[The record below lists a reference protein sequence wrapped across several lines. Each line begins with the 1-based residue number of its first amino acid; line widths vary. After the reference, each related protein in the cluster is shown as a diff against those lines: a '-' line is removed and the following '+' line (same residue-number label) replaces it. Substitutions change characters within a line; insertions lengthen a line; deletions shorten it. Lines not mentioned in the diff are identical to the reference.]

1 MQLASRL
8 QHVEP
13 FYVMDVVRA
22 AWEQQAQWTAQG
34 RSMIHLSV
42 GEPDFTAP
50 QPVVDAGI
58 AALREGRSGYT
69 LAPGLP
75 ALREAIAQHYA
86 DKHGVAV
93 SPERIFITA
102 GASGALT
109 LACLLLVEPGS
120 EVLMP
125 DPTYP
130 CNKNFV
136 AAAGGR
142 ARLLPTSA
150 ATRFQPTAAQIDAAW
165 GPATRGVLLA
175 SPSNPTGTSI
185 EPEELARI
193 AAVVRARGGFLMLD
207 EIYLDLIYDP
217 RFGRSG
223 LALDASIPSQS
234 QGRPE
239 FGLPP
244 RREHS
249 VSGLPGVVISINSF
263 SKYFQMTGWRLG
275 WMVVPEALVEPLTR
289 LAGNLYICP
298 STPAQ
303 HAALACF
310 TPFTLAEAERRRA
323 EFQRRRDVIVPALQA
338 IGLDVPVLPDGAFYV
353 WADCSRHAADSWN
366 FCFDVMRETG
376 VVLVP
381 GKDFAT
387 VQPERWFRLSYANS
401 VENLHEAAGRL
412 GAYLQRRRAV
422 A

>member
-1 MQLASRL
+1 MQLASRI
-8 QHVEP
+8 QQIEP

-22 AWEQQAQWTAQG
+22 AWEQEAEWRPQG
-34 RSMIHLSV
+34 RNMIHLSV

-50 QPVVDAGI
+50 QPVVEAGMR
-58 AALREGRSGYT
+58 ALREGRTGYT

-75 ALREAIAQHYA
+75 ALRQAIAGHYA
-86 DKHGVAV
+86 AKHGVDVA
-93 SPERIFITA
+93 SERVFITA

-136 AAAGGR
+136 AAAGGS

-150 ATRFQPTAAQIDAAW
+150 ASRFQPTAQQIDAAW

-185 EPEELARI
+185 APDELARI
-193 AAVVRARGGFLMLD
+193 AAVVRKRGGFLMID
-207 EIYLDLIYDP
+207 EIYLELGFDSAY
-217 RFGRSG
+217 GRTA
-223 LALDASIPSQS
+223 LALDDS
-234 QGRPE
+234 
-239 FGLPP
+239 
-244 RREHS
+244 
-249 VSGLPGVVISINSF
+249 VISINSF

-275 WMVVPEALVEPLTR
+275 WMVVPEELIEPLSR
-289 LAGNLYICP
+289 LAGNLFICP
-298 STPAQ
+298 SSPAQ

-310 TPFTLAEAERRRA
+310 EAGTLGETERRRA
-323 EFQRRRDVIVPALQA
+323 EFQRRRDVIVPALRDL
-338 IGLDVPVLPDGAFYV
+338 GLDVPVLPDGAFYV
-353 WADCSRHAADSWN
+353 WADCSRHSADSWA

-387 VQPERWFRLSYANS
+387 YQPERWFRLSYANS
-401 VENLHEAAGRL
+401 VDNLREAAGRL
-412 GAYLQRRRAV
+412 GAYLERRNPRLARA
-422 A
+422 

>member
-1 MQLASRL
+1 MQLASRI
-8 QHVEP
+8 QQIEP

-22 AWEQQAQWTAQG
+22 AWEQEAEWRPQG
-34 RSMIHLSV
+34 RNMIHLSV

-50 QPVVDAGI
+50 APVVEAG
-58 AALREGRSGYT
+58 ARALREGRTGYT

-75 ALREAIAQHYA
+75 ALRQAIANHYA
-86 DKHGVAV
+86 AKHGVDVA
-93 SPERIFITA
+93 PERIFITA

-136 AAAGGR
+136 AAAGGT

-150 ATRFQPTAAQIDAAW
+150 ASRFQPTAQQIDAAW
-165 GPATRGVLLA
+165 GPDTRGVLLA

-185 EPEELARI
+185 APDELARI
-193 AAVVRARGGFLMLD
+193 AAVVRKRGGFLMID
-207 EIYLDLIYDP
+207 EIYLELGFDSAY
-217 RFGRSG
+217 GRTA
-223 LALDASIPSQS
+223 LALGDS
-234 QGRPE
+234 
-239 FGLPP
+239 
-244 RREHS
+244 
-249 VSGLPGVVISINSF
+249 VISINSF

-275 WMVVPEALVEPLTR
+275 WVVVPEELIEPLSR
-289 LAGNLYICP
+289 LAGNLFICP
-298 STPAQ
+298 SSPAQ

-310 TPFTLAEAERRRA
+310 EADTLMETERRRA
-323 EFQRRRDVIVPALQA
+323 EFQRRRDVIVPALRDL
-338 IGLDVPVLPDGAFYV
+338 GLDVPVLPDGAFYV
-353 WADCSRHAADSWN
+353 WADCSRHSADSWA

-387 VQPERWFRLSYANS
+387 YQPERWFRLSYANS
-401 VENLHEAAGRL
+401 VENLREAAGRL
-412 GAYLQRRRAV
+412 GTYLERRNPRLARA
-422 A
+422 

>member
-1 MQLASRL
+1 MQLASRI
-8 QHVEP
+8 QQIEP

-22 AWEQQAQWTAQG
+22 AWEQEAEWRPQG
-34 RSMIHLSV
+34 RNMIHLSV

-50 QPVVDAGI
+50 PPVVEAGVR
-58 AALREGRSGYT
+58 ALREGRTGYT
-69 LAPGLP
+69 LAPGLL
-75 ALREAIAQHYA
+75 ALRQAIASHYA
-86 DKHGVAV
+86 AKHGVEV
-93 SPERIFITA
+93 GPERVFITA

-136 AAAGGR
+136 AAAGGT

-150 ATRFQPTAAQIDAAW
+150 ASRFQPTAQQIDAAW

-185 EPEELARI
+185 APDELARI
-193 AAVVRARGGFLMLD
+193 AAVVRKRGGFLMID
-207 EIYLDLIYDP
+207 EIYLELGFDSAY
-217 RFGRSG
+217 GRTA
-223 LALDASIPSQS
+223 LALDDS
-234 QGRPE
+234 
-239 FGLPP
+239 
-244 RREHS
+244 
-249 VSGLPGVVISINSF
+249 VISINSF

-275 WMVVPEALVEPLTR
+275 WMVVPEALIEPLSR
-289 LAGNLYICP
+289 LAGNLFICP
-298 STPAQ
+298 SSPAQ

-310 TPFTLAEAERRRA
+310 EADTLLETERRRA
-323 EFQRRRDVIVPALQA
+323 EFQRRRDVIVPALRDL
-338 IGLDVPVLPDGAFYV
+338 GLEVPVLPDGAFYV
-353 WADCSRHAADSWN
+353 WADCSRHSADSWT

-387 VQPERWFRLSYANS
+387 YQPERWFRLSYANS
-401 VENLHEAAGRL
+401 VDNLREAAARL
-412 GAYLQRRRAV
+412 GAYLERRNPKLARA
-422 A
+422 

>member
-1 MQLASRL
+1 MKLARRI
-8 QHVEP
+8 QEIAP

-22 AWEQQAQWTAQG
+22 AREQEAQWQRQG

-42 GEPDFTAP
+42 GEPDFSAP
-50 QPVVDAGI
+50 EPVVQAGI

-75 ALREAIAQHYA
+75 ALREAIAAHYQA
-86 DKHGVAV
+86 KHGVKIDPARV
-93 SPERIFITA
+93 FITA

-109 LACLLLVEPGS
+109 LACLLLVEPS
-120 EVLMP
+120 DEVLMP

-136 AAAGGR
+136 AAAGGVP
-142 ARLLPTSA
+142 RLLPTTA

-165 GPATRGVLLA
+165 GPATRGMLLA

-185 EPEELARI
+185 APDELARI
-193 AAVVRARGGFLMLD
+193 AAVVRKRGGFLLVD
-207 EIYLDLIYDP
+207 EIYLELGFDP
-217 RFGRSG
+217 VYGRTA
-223 LALDASIPSQS
+223 LALDDTI
-234 QGRPE
+234 
-239 FGLPP
+239 
-244 RREHS
+244 
-249 VSGLPGVVISINSF
+249 ISINSF

-275 WMVVPEALVEPLTR
+275 WMVVPEDLVEPLTR

-298 STPAQ
+298 SSPAQ

-310 TPFTLAEAERRRA
+310 TPETLAEAERRRA
-323 EFQRRRDVIVPALQA
+323 EFARRRDVIVPALEA
-338 IGLDVPVLPDGAFYV
+338 LGLDVPVLPDGAFYV
-353 WADCSRHAADSWN
+353 WADCSRYSDDSWD

-387 VQPERWFRLSYANS
+387 IQPERWFRLSYANS
-401 VENLHEAAGRL
+401 VENLREAADRL
-412 GAYLQRRRAV
+412 GAYLRRRERQAGQTM
-422 A
+422 AAESLA

>member
-8 QHVEP
+8 QQVEP

-75 ALREAIAQHYA
+75 ALREAIARHYA

-136 AAAGGR
+136 VAAGGS

-185 EPEELARI
+185 APDELARI
-193 AAVVRARGGFLMLD
+193 AAVVRRHGGFLLVD
-207 EIYLDLIYDP
+207 EIYLELGFDP
-217 RFGRSG
+217 AYGRTA
-223 LALDASIPSQS
+223 LALDAAI
-234 QGRPE
+234 
-239 FGLPP
+239 
-244 RREHS
+244 
-249 VSGLPGVVISINSF
+249 ISINSF

-275 WMVVPEALVEPLTR
+275 WMVVPQELVEPLTR

-310 TPFTLAEAERRRA
+310 TPATLAEAEHRRA

-338 IGLDVPVLPDGAFYV
+338 IGLDVPVQPDGAFYV
-353 WADCSRHAADSWN
+353 WADCSRHAADSWD

-387 VQPERWFRLSYANS
+387 ATMRPERWFRLSYANS
-401 VENLHEAAGRL
+401 VENLREAAARL
-412 GAYLQRRRAV
+412 SVHLARGSRRSAS

>member
-8 QHVEP
+8 QQVEP

-75 ALREAIAQHYA
+75 ALREAIARHYA

-120 EVLMP
+120 QVLMP

-136 AAAGGR
+136 VAAGGS

-185 EPEELARI
+185 APDELARI
-193 AAVVRARGGFLMLD
+193 AAVVRRHGGFLLVD
-207 EIYLDLIYDP
+207 EIYLELGFDP
-217 RFGRSG
+217 AYGRTA
-223 LALDASIPSQS
+223 LALDAAI
-234 QGRPE
+234 
-239 FGLPP
+239 
-244 RREHS
+244 
-249 VSGLPGVVISINSF
+249 ISINSF

-275 WMVVPEALVEPLTR
+275 WMVVPQELVEPLTR

-310 TPFTLAEAERRRA
+310 TPATLAEAERRRA

-338 IGLDVPVLPDGAFYV
+338 IGLDVPVQPDGAFYV
-353 WADCSRHAADSWN
+353 WADCSRHAADSWD

-387 VQPERWFRLSYANS
+387 ATMRPERWFRLSYANS
-401 VENLHEAAGRL
+401 VENLREAAARL
-412 GAYLQRRRAV
+412 GAHLARGSRRSAS

>member
-8 QHVEP
+8 QQVEP

-22 AWEQQAQWTAQG
+22 AWEQQAQWRHQG

-58 AALREGRSGYT
+58 VALREGRSGYT

-86 DKHGVAV
+86 GKHGVAV
-93 SPERIFITA
+93 SSERIFITA

-136 AAAGGR
+136 AAAGGS
-142 ARLLPTSA
+142 ARLLPTTA

-185 EPEELARI
+185 APDELARI
-193 AAVVRARGGFLMLD
+193 AAVVRKHGGFLLVD
-207 EIYLDLIYDP
+207 EIYLELGFDP
-217 RFGRSG
+217 AYGRTA
-223 LALDASIPSQS
+223 LALDASI
-234 QGRPE
+234 
-239 FGLPP
+239 
-244 RREHS
+244 
-249 VSGLPGVVISINSF
+249 ISINSF

-275 WMVVPEALVEPLTR
+275 WMVVPQELVEPLTR

-310 TPFTLAEAERRRA
+310 APATLAEAERRRA

-353 WADCSRHAADSWN
+353 WADCSRHAADSWD

-401 VENLHEAAGRL
+401 VENLREAAGRL
-412 GAYLQRRRAV
+412 GAYLARGNRRSATG
-422 A
+422 

>member
-8 QHVEP
+8 QQVEP

-22 AWEQQAQWTAQG
+22 ALAQQAQWAAQG
-34 RSMIHLSV
+34 RKMIHLSV

-58 AALREGRSGYT
+58 VALREGRSGYT

-75 ALREAIAQHYA
+75 ALREAIARHYA
-86 DKHGVAV
+86 DQHDVAV
-93 SPERIFITA
+93 SPERIFVTA

-109 LACLLLVEPGS
+109 LACLMLVEPGS

-142 ARLLPTSA
+142 ARLLPTDA

-185 EPEELARI
+185 APDELARI
-193 AAVVRARGGFLMLD
+193 AAVVRRRGGFLLVD
-207 EIYLDLIYDP
+207 EIYLELGFDP
-217 RFGRSG
+217 AYGRTA
-223 LALDASIPSQS
+223 LALDASI
-234 QGRPE
+234 
-239 FGLPP
+239 
-244 RREHS
+244 
-249 VSGLPGVVISINSF
+249 ISINSF

-275 WMVVPEALVEPLTR
+275 WMVVPQELVEPLTR

-310 TPFTLAEAERRRA
+310 APATLAEAERRRA
-323 EFQRRRDVIVPALQA
+323 EFQRRRDIIVPELQA

-353 WADCSRHAADSWN
+353 WADCSRHAADSWD

-387 VQPERWFRLSYANS
+387 VQPERWLRLSYANS
-401 VENLHEAAGRL
+401 VENLREAAARL
-412 GAYLQRRRAV
+412 GAYLARGTRTRRSAS

>member
-1 MQLASRL
+1 MKLARRI
-8 QHVEP
+8 QDVAP

-22 AWEQQAQWTAQG
+22 AREQEAQWQQQG

-50 QPVVDAGI
+50 EPVVQAGV

-75 ALREAIAQHYA
+75 ALREAVAAHYQA
-86 DKHGVAV
+86 RHGVKVDPARV
-93 SPERIFITA
+93 FITA

-109 LACLLLVEPGS
+109 LACLLLVEPGD

-136 AAAGGR
+136 AAAGGVP
-142 ARLLPTSA
+142 RLLPTTA
-150 ATRFQPTAAQIDAAW
+150 ATRFQPTAAQIETAW

-185 EPEELARI
+185 APDELARI
-193 AAVVRARGGFLMLD
+193 AAVVRKHGGFLLVD
-207 EIYLDLIYDP
+207 EIYLELGFDAAY
-217 RFGRSG
+217 GRTA
-223 LALDASIPSQS
+223 LALDNTI
-234 QGRPE
+234 
-239 FGLPP
+239 
-244 RREHS
+244 
-249 VSGLPGVVISINSF
+249 ISINSF

-275 WMVVPEALVEPLTR
+275 WMVVPEDLVEPLTR

-298 STPAQ
+298 SSPAQ

-310 TPFTLAEAERRRA
+310 TPETLVEAERRRA
-323 EFQRRRDVIVPALQA
+323 EFARRRDVIVPALEA
-338 IGLDVPVLPDGAFYV
+338 LGLDVPVLPDGAFYV
-353 WADCSRHAADSWN
+353 WADCSRYSHDSWD

-387 VQPERWFRLSYANS
+387 IQPERWFRLSYANS
-401 VENLHEAAGRL
+401 VENLREAADRL
-412 GAYLQRRRAV
+412 GAYLKRRHASGAQTPKAPV
-422 A
+422 AAPQA

>member
-1 MQLASRL
+1 MQLASRI
-8 QHVEP
+8 QQIEP

-22 AWEQQAQWTAQG
+22 AWEQEAEWRPQG
-34 RSMIHLSV
+34 RNMIHLSV

-50 QPVVDAGI
+50 APVVEAG
-58 AALREGRSGYT
+58 ARALREGRTGYT

-75 ALREAIAQHYA
+75 ALRQAIANHYA
-86 DKHGVAV
+86 AKHGVDVA
-93 SPERIFITA
+93 PERIFITA

-136 AAAGGR
+136 AAAGGT

-150 ATRFQPTAAQIDAAW
+150 ASRFQPTAQQIDAAW
-165 GPATRGVLLA
+165 GPDTRGVLLA

-185 EPEELARI
+185 APDELARI
-193 AAVVRARGGFLMLD
+193 AAVVRKRGGFLMID
-207 EIYLDLIYDP
+207 EIYLELGFDSAY
-217 RFGRSG
+217 GRTA
-223 LALDASIPSQS
+223 LALGDS
-234 QGRPE
+234 
-239 FGLPP
+239 
-244 RREHS
+244 
-249 VSGLPGVVISINSF
+249 VISINSF

-275 WMVVPEALVEPLTR
+275 WVVVPEELIEPLSR
-289 LAGNLYICP
+289 LAGNLFICP
-298 STPAQ
+298 SSPAQ

-310 TPFTLAEAERRRA
+310 EADTLMETERRRA
-323 EFQRRRDVIVPALQA
+323 EFQRRRDVIVPALRDL
-338 IGLDVPVLPDGAFYV
+338 GLDVPVMPDGAFYV
-353 WADCSRHAADSWN
+353 WADCSRHSADSWA

-387 VQPERWFRLSYANS
+387 YQPERWFRLSYANS
-401 VENLHEAAGRL
+401 VENLREAAGRL
-412 GAYLQRRRAV
+412 GTYLERRNPRLARA
-422 A
+422 